1 MDFYSHDIVDSLIN
15 VNRIYNDDGDL
26 RKNEKLFFD
35 FQVDYTRGDEDGD
48 EEEDLNNIETRT
60 VFQTHEFDR
69 EWLFGGDRN
78 RILAFVYHILD
89 LLQVPCYYEI
99 VTTLT
104 EKILELKTREE
115 ISELPHVEGLEV
127 SMSVVVPTFPGEE
140 QEEDDV
146 VAVNFAVAPA
156 SDEAVEIHLDT
167 VVVENGGYCVI
178 CMDKIRVGSD
188 EEAGRMPCSHV
199 FHRTCGEE
207 WLRYSGI
214 CPVCRAVF
222 PS

>member
-1 MDFYSHDIVDSLIN
+1 MDFCSHDIVDNLIN

-26 RKNEKLFFD
+26 RKHEKFFFD
-35 FQVDYTRGDEDGD
+35 FQVDYTRGEED
-48 EEEDLNNIETRT
+48 EEDLNNLETRT
-60 VFQTHEFDR
+60 VVQTHEFDR

-89 LLQVPCYYEI
+89 LLQVPCDREI

-104 EKILELKTREE
+104 ENISELKTRED
-115 ISELPHVEGLEV
+115 ISELPHVDRLQV

-140 QEEDDV
+140 EEDDV

-167 VVVENGGYCVI
+167 VVVDENGGYCVI

-207 WLRYSGI
+207 WLRVSGI